1 MAAIPG
7 IIYPPTLEFDYLVQR
22 PQQLLKALSGLG
34 VTIYYIEPLT
44 LHSRKVKAIERYNQH
59 LYVFRGEEPCYPC
72 HIRPVVYYSNP
83 TQLPALGRYNPGLL
97 VFDSLD
103 AAEDE
108 FAFWEPFYYQAV
120 ASADLVLASSDK
132 LYLRAREINPATILL
147 PNACDYDYFSRAQT
161 DARIPA
167 DLIELEQDVIG
178 YVGVIASWCDL
189 ELLDRVALE
198 FPDCTLLMIG
208 PLYNVHNIP
217 LRSNLQWLGYKGYGE
232 LIRYVR
238 CFDVGIIPFKI
249 SSLTEAVN
257 PIKMWEYMAMG
268 LPVVTTALP
277 EAGKYGDI
285 IYHAS
290 GPEEFIKLIRQ
301 ALKDK
306 DVTRRERRMALAR
319 ENSWEVRARQMLEA
333 MTERLDAKG
342 VMAGKSLPIPP
353 EASVYR
359 PRYHRASS
367 QVKYTKVRKHAL
379 ALSGGII

>member
-44 LHSRKVKAIERYNQH
+44 LHSRNIKAIERYNKH
-59 LYVFRGEEPCYPC
+59 LYLFRGEEPCYPS

-83 TQLPALGRYNPGLL
+83 TQLPTVGRYNSCLL

-108 FAFWEPFYYQAV
+108 FASWEPFYDHAV
-120 ASADLVLASSDK
+120 ASADLVLAASDK
-132 LYLRAREINPATILL
+132 LYLRAREINPATVLL
-147 PNACDYDYFSRAQT
+147 PNGCDYDYFSRIQNDT
-161 DARIPA
+161 LVPP
-167 DLIELEQDVIG
+167 DLMKLKQDVIG
-178 YVGVIASWCDL
+178 YIGVIASWCDL
-189 ELLDRVALE
+189 DLLDKVALE
-198 FPDCTLLMIG
+198 FPDCSLLMIG
-208 PLYNVHNIP
+208 PLYNVHRIP
-217 LRSNLQWLGYKGYGE
+217 LRANLQWVGYKGYDE
-232 LIRYVR
+232 LIDYAC

-249 SSLTEAVN
+249 SHLTEAVN

-285 IYHAS
+285 VYHSS
-290 GPEEFIKLIRQ
+290 GREEFINHIRQ

-306 DVTRRERRMALAR
+306 DVNRRERRMTLAR
-319 ENSWEVRARQMLEA
+319 ENSWAVRAKQMLEA
-333 MTERLDAKG
+333 LEKGLEAKG
-342 VMAGKSLPIPP
+342 VMVGESLPVPTT
-353 EASVYR
+353 ASVYR
-359 PRYHRASS
+359 PRYYPVPG
-367 QVKYTKVRKHAL
+367 QFKYQKVRKHAL
-379 ALSGGII
+379 ALPGGYI